1 MIINKKLYCDWCG
14 FEDEGAQIGNWHRSH
29 ADDLCCPRCIDEA
42 NNRTLPLRSLED
54 IYRLNQEEATQ
65 MLMTIATS
73 YLGNNFRLREGVS
86 TRLEGLNNILIE
98 IRKDSKA

>member
-29 ADDLCCPRCIDEA
+29 ADDLCCPKCIDEA
-42 NNRTLPLRSLED
+42 NNRTLPLRGLED

-73 YLGNNFRLREGVS
+73 YLGNNFRLREGVN
-86 TRLEGLNNILIE
+86 TRLEGLNNILIQ
-98 IRKDSKA
+98 IRRNA